1 MISLIIPAFNEA
13 EALEM
18 LLPRLP
24 ASVHGIPIRPLL
36 VSDGSTD
43 HTVAVAT
50 RHQIPVL
57 ALNQNRGKGTAI
69 QAALEAVADRAFD
82 AVVFM
87 DADGQH
93 CPEDMPRLV
102 EPLLRG
108 DADLVLGSRYLEDE
122 GRRNTPLNR
131 YLIRMGTIS
140 VLGRILGQRFS
151 DPYCGFRAFTPFA
164 LDRVNI
170 CGERYEAELE
180 VIFDACRNGLRAVEV
195 PVARIYGP
203 GMSKMA
209 SDGGRL
215 LGRIRVL
222 RQYATTIARKTRE
235 RRRQP
240 TLSPIAIEELL

>member
-13 EALEM
+13 EALES

-24 ASVHGIPIRPLL
+24 AAAHGIPIHPLL

-43 HTVAVAT
+43 GTVAVAT
-50 RHQIPVL
+50 RHLIPVV
-57 ALNQNRGKGTAI
+57 ALSQNRGKGAAI
-69 QAALEAVADRAFD
+69 KAALEAVSGREFD
-82 AVVFM
+82 AIVFM

-93 CPEDMPRLV
+93 RPEDMPRLV
-102 EPLLRG
+102 APLLTG
-108 DADLVLGSRYLEDE
+108 SADMVLGSRYLEDE

-131 YLIRMGTIS
+131 YLVRTGTMSI
-140 VLGRILGQRFS
+140 LKRILGRRFS

-180 VIFDACRNGLRAVEV
+180 VLFDACCNGLRTIEV
-195 PVARIYGP
+195 PIPRIYGP
-203 GMSKMA
+203 EMSKMDA
-209 SDGGRL
+209 NGGPL

-235 RRRQP
+235 RRRRP
-240 TLSPIAIEELL
+240 ASNPVPIEESM